1 MEQSYMTLSMQM
13 VRCEPDIDTCVLHP
27 KAQKPT
33 IIYHVAI
40 PRLINFVF
48 SGKSDVPFKYLKSHT
63 GSANP
68 FIILS
73 SNYGSFQE
81 TEQISHLVGLPGIQ
95 PFWKWPKK
103 DFFMGF

>member
-1 MEQSYMTLSMQM
+1 M
-13 VRCEPDIDTCVLHP
+13 VRCEPDTDTCVLHP

-33 IIYHVAI
+33 IIYHIAI

-48 SGKSDVPFKYLKSHT
+48 FGKSDVPFKYLKFHT

-81 TEQISHLVGLPGIQ
+81 TEQIPFVRTARNSASLEMAQERFFNGIL
-95 PFWKWPKK
+95 
-103 DFFMGF
+103 GVIS